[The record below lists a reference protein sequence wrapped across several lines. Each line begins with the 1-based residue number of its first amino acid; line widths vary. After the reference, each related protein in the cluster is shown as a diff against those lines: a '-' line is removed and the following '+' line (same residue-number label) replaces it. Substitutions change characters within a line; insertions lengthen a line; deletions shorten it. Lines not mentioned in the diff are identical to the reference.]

1 MIYWILNIALLA
13 GFSYLSFRLVK
24 STFNPWVF
32 WIALGL
38 KLTAGLILGLIFY
51 EYYGTGDTIT
61 FFEAAKSFNLENLNG
76 QPRTQFFILILR
88 PIVLITGGSYWL
100 SSLWLSFISFVA
112 SWYAVIMMISLY
124 PNLRAIISIS
134 FLFIPSVVFWSSG
147 IMKDTIAFAA
157 LSIIVSL
164 LLVLYERFKIR
175 TVQLLILII
184 ASYMLYQ
191 IKHYLFITSLVFAG
205 GLLAS
210 MLFKKI
216 KNQWRWIITLS
227 IFIAA
232 LSATQFIHPYLEVDR
247 IPWTLYENNSA
258 ILEKSDPEDR
268 LNIVIENDSWSAV
281 ISEIPTSLHAGLFRP
296 SIFDQTPVWGWVHR
310 VENLILTSLIIM
322 SILLYFKQKP
332 KVDWVLFCSALACIL
347 LLAIMLPLSTP
358 NFGTL
363 VRYKNAFMPFLFL
376 ISSILPYQYLTS
388 KTSD

>member
-1 MIYWILNIALLA
+1 MIYWILNIVLLA
-13 GFSYLSFRLVK
+13 GLSYLIFRLLK
-24 STFNPWVF
+24 STFKPWVF

-61 FFEAAKSFNLENLNG
+61 FFEAAKSSNFENLNE

-112 SWYAVIMMISLY
+112 SWYAAVMMICLY
-124 PNLRAIISIS
+124 PNLRAIIAIS

-147 IMKDTIAFAA
+147 IMKDTLAFAA
-157 LSIIVSL
+157 LCIIVSM
-164 LLVLYERFKIR
+164 LLVLYKRFKIHPGQ
-175 TVQLLILII
+175 VLILII
-184 ASYMLYQ
+184 ASYTLFQ
-191 IKHYLFITSLVFAG
+191 IKHYLFITSLLFAG
-205 GLLAS
+205 SLLAS
-210 MLFKKI
+210 VLFKKI
-216 KNQWRWIITLS
+216 KSQWRWVATIS
-227 IFIAA
+227 IFIFA
-232 LSATQFIHPYLEVDR
+232 LGATQFIHPYLELDR

-281 ISEIPTSLHAGLFRP
+281 ISEIPSALHAGLFRP
-296 SIFDQTPVWGWVHR
+296 SIFDQTPVWGWIHR
-310 VENLILTSLIIM
+310 VENLILTSLMIM

-332 KVDWVLFCSALACIL
+332 KVGWVLFCSAIACIL

-388 KTSD
+388 QTSD